1 MARSLTLVDST
12 IQVLTTAEAKQHLRV
27 ANDGDDTYID
37 NLIFAAT
44 KMAESYCNIQIM
56 QTSCTQIADC
66 WADTFELYQS
76 PVQNSGQILITSI
89 KYYDEDNV
97 QQTWAATNYILD
109 SSYTPA
115 RISVA
120 PQITYPPIANRLDAI
135 EIRFRSGYL
144 LSSEVP
150 KLLKQAILIL
160 VGQWYENRQEAIVG
174 RSVGTI
180 PMTATYIMDRYKIQT
195 LGLSLC

>member
-1 MARSLTLVDST
+1 MARSLTLTDST

-27 ANDGDDTYID
+27 ANSADDSYID

-56 QTSCTQIADC
+56 KASCVQIADC
-66 WADTFELYQS
+66 WEDTFELYQS
-76 PVQNSGQILITSI
+76 PVQNSGEISVESI
-89 KYYDEDNV
+89 KYYDGDNV
-97 QQTWAATNYILD
+97 LQTWAVTNYIVD
-109 SSYTPA
+109 NSYTPA
-115 RISVA
+115 RIGIA
-120 PQITYPPIANRLDAI
+120 PDKTYPTITRRLNSI
-135 EIRFRSGYL
+135 EIKYGSGYEN
-144 LSSEVP
+144 SNEVP

-180 PMTATYIMDRYKIQT
+180 PMTAMFILDRYRIRNF
-195 LGLSLC
+195 GLSLC